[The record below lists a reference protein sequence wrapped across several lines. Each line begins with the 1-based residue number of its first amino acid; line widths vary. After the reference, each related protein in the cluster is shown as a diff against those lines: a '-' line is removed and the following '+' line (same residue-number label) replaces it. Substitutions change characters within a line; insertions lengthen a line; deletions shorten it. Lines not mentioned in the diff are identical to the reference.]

1 MPSNNEEEEYP
12 YSCSDCGTGL
22 YEDDVYTSDYDDNN
36 NYRCSDCHYDYE
48 DRCAE
53 RESENDYVHD
63 YGYKPS
69 PSFLHDDGMASYYVQ
84 YDDAKHTPLYM
95 GIELEVEAGSGDRDE
110 GADDV
115 LSAVNQGF
123 GHEGVI
129 YLKEDGS
136 LNHGF
141 EIVSHPA
148 TLGFYMNHF
157 KWDGITKLRRHGFKS
172 WNAPTCGLHIHLS
185 RSAFVSDRH
194 LTVFIM
200 FLFKNAMHL
209 VRFAGRN
216 SERYASWE
224 KDKFMNAYN
233 NWSSGDVETE
243 FSLPKFIKWGRRN
256 EDRFTA
262 INLRNR
268 DTIELRF
275 FRPSLRP
282 ETVQAALQMCDAL
295 HQYSSVLT
303 IHDMTSR
310 QALDF
315 RSFRSWLDT
324 QDDKY
329 KVLADRIDA
338 RNNPSTDN

>member
-1 MPSNNEEEEYP
+1 MPSNTEEEYP
-12 YSCSDCGTGL
+12 YSCNECGVGL

-36 NYRCSDCHYDYE
+36 NYRCGDCHYDYE

-53 RESENDYVHD
+53 RENESDYVHD

-69 PSFLHDDGMASYYVQ
+69 PSFLHDDGLASYYVK
-84 YDDAKHTPLYM
+84 YTDEKKYLTPLYM
-95 GIELEVEAGSGDRDE
+95 GIELEVEAGMADRDE
-110 GADDV
+110 GADDL
-115 LSAVNQGF
+115 LSTVNYGF
-123 GHEGVI
+123 GHEGVV

-157 KWDGITKLRRHGFKS
+157 RWEGITKLRRHGFKS
-172 WNAPTCGLHIHLS
+172 WNASTCGLHIHLS
-185 RSAFVSDRH
+185 RTAFTSDKH
-194 LTVFIM
+194 LTVFVM
-200 FLFKNAMHL
+200 FLFKNANQL
-209 VRFAGRN
+209 IQFAGRN
-216 SERYASWE
+216 SERYATWE
-224 KDKFMNAYN
+224 KGKFMNAYN
-233 NWSSGDVETE
+233 NWTSGDVEIE
-243 FSLPKFIKWGRRN
+243 LSLPKFIKMGRRN

-282 ETVQAALQMCDAL
+282 ETVQAALQMCDAV
-295 HQYSSVLT
+295 HQYSDILT
-303 IHDMTSR
+303 INDMTTKHG
-310 QALDF
+310 LEY

-324 QDDKY
+324 QNDKY

-338 RNNPSTDN
+338 RNSL